1 MRSIVFVPIVILM
14 VVFQSGFSFQDKAK
28 KVNIQKENI
37 QQPIKCEFTTNQV
50 NFIAEVPA
58 NQPKVLTNSI
68 DMKLVLIPKGK
79 FMMGSP
85 PDEKGSEDNER
96 RHEVTIS
103 RDYHLGMHEVTQ
115 VQYKQIM
122 GKNPSGFQGDRV
134 AERHPE
140 TGRLVTE
147 VNSANHPVEQV
158 SWSDAVE
165 FCQRLSALPEEKKAG
180 RVYRLPTEAEW
191 EYACR
196 AGSQTAYSFGS
207 DEKSLVN
214 FGWYDS
220 NSKGITHAVGLKKAN
235 AWGLYDM
242 HGNVFEWCADWY
254 GVYPKGSATD
264 PRGPEDG
271 SDRVFRGGCWLNVA
285 VNCRSAFRYGLV
297 PSIRS
302 FNLGFRVA
310 LSSSGIPK

>member
-1 MRSIVFVPIVILM
+1 MLSIVFVPIVILM
-14 VVFQSGFSFQDKAK
+14 VVLQSGCNDL
-28 KVNIQKENI
+28 
-37 QQPIKCEFTTNQV
+37 PD
-50 NFIAEVPA
+50 VPG

-68 DMKLVLIPKGK
+68 DMKLVLIPKGT

-85 PDEKGSEDNER
+85 PDEKDSEEDER

-115 VQYKQIM
+115 VQYRQIM

-180 RVYRLPTEAEW
+180 RVYRLPSEAEW

>member
-14 VVFQSGFSFQDKAK
+14 VVLQSGC
-28 KVNIQKENI
+28 N
-37 QQPIKCEFTTNQV
+37 NQV
-50 NFIAEVPA
+50 NFLPDVPG

-68 DMKLVLIPKGK
+68 GMKLVLIPKGK
-79 FMMGSP
+79 FMMDSP
-85 PDEKGSEDNER
+85 PDEKGSPEDAR

-115 VQYKQIM
+115 AQYKKIM
-122 GKNPSGFQGDRV
+122 GKNPSHFQGDAV

-140 TGRLVTE
+140 TNRV
-147 VNSANHPVEQV
+147 VKDVDSANHPVEQV
-158 SWSDAVE
+158 SWEDAVE

-196 AGSQTAYSFGS
+196 AGSQMAYSFGS

-220 NSKGITHAVGLKKAN
+220 NSKEKTHAVGLKKAN

-242 HGNVFEWCADWY
+242 HGNVWEWCAEWY
-254 GVYPKGSATD
+254 DEYPKGSA
-264 PRGPEDG
+264 
-271 SDRVFRGGCWLNVA
+271 
-285 VNCRSAFRYGLV
+285 
-297 PSIRS
+297 
-302 FNLGFRVA
+302 
-310 LSSSGIPK
+310 

>member
-1 MRSIVFVPIVILM
+1 M
-14 VVFQSGFSFQDKAK
+14 VVLQSGCNDL
-28 KVNIQKENI
+28 
-37 QQPIKCEFTTNQV
+37 PD
-50 NFIAEVPA
+50 VPG

-68 DMKLVLIPKGK
+68 DMKLVLIPKGT

-85 PDEKGSEDNER
+85 PDEKGSEDDER

-115 VQYKQIM
+115 AQYTKIM
-122 GKNPSGFQGDRV
+122 GKNPSHFQGDAV

-140 TGRLVTE
+140 TGRVVKDVDT
-147 VNSANHPVEQV
+147 ANHPVEQV
-158 SWSDAVE
+158 SWEDAVE

-196 AGSQTAYSFGS
+196 AGSQMAYSFGS

-220 NSKGITHAVGLKKAN
+220 NSKEKTHAVGLKKAN

-242 HGNVFEWCADWY
+242 HGNVWEWCADWY
-254 GVYPKGSATD
+254 GEYPKGSATD
-264 PRGPEDG
+264 PRSPEAG
-271 SDRVFRGGCWLNVA
+271 SYRVVRGGSWDSDA
-285 VNCRSAFRYGLV
+285 VNCRSADRYWLAPSFRF
-297 PSIRS
+297 SI
-302 FNLGFRVA
+302 LGFRVA

>member
-1 MRSIVFVPIVILM
+1 MRSIVFAPIVILM
-14 VVFQSGFSFQDKAK
+14 VVLQSGC
-28 KVNIQKENI
+28 N
-37 QQPIKCEFTTNQV
+37 NQV
-50 NFIAEVPA
+50 NFLPDVPG

-68 DMKLVLIPKGK
+68 DMKLVLIPKGT

-85 PDEKGSEDNER
+85 PDEKGSEDDER

-115 VQYKQIM
+115 AQYTKIM
-122 GKNPSGFQGDRV
+122 GKNPSHFQGDAV

-140 TGRLVTE
+140 TNRVVKE
-147 VNSANHPVEQV
+147 VDSANHPVEEV
-158 SWSDAVE
+158 SWEDAVE

-180 RVYRLPTEAEW
+180 RVYRLPSEAEW

-196 AGSQTAYSFGS
+196 AGSQMAYSFGS

-220 NSKGITHAVGLKKAN
+220 NSKEKTHAVGLKKAN

-242 HGNVFEWCADWY
+242 HGNVWEWCADWY
-254 GVYPKGSATD
+254 DEYPKGSATD
-264 PRGPEDG
+264 PRGPEAG
-271 SDRVFRGGCWLNVA
+271 SIRVIRGGGWLLDA
-285 VNCRSAFRYGLV
+285 VYCRSADRYGRV
-297 PSIRS
+297 PSFRGL
-302 FNLGFRVA
+302 NLGFRVA
-310 LSSSGIPK
+310 LSSSGIPKEKSGW

>member
-1 MRSIVFVPIVILM
+1 MRSSMVASTLLLIMGVFF
-14 VVFQSGFSFQDKAK
+14 FQTGYSSA
-28 KVNIQKENI
+28 
-37 QQPIKCEFTTNQV
+37 QQPNKESF
-50 NFIAEVPA
+50 
-58 NQPKVLTNSI
+58 TNSI
-68 DMKLVLIPKGK
+68 GMKLVLIPKGT

-115 VQYKQIM
+115 AQYKQIM
-122 GKNPSGFQGDRV
+122 GKNPSHFQGDRV

-140 TGRLVTE
+140 TRRV
-147 VNSANHPVEQV
+147 VKDVDSANHPVEQV

-196 AGSQTAYSFGS
+196 AGSQMAYSFGS

-214 FGWYDS
+214 IGWYNS

-254 GVYPKGSATD
+254 GEYPKGSATD

-271 SDRVFRGGCWLNVA
+271 SYRVDRGGGWYNVA
-285 VNCRSAFRYGLV
+285 VGCRSANRCGDG
-297 PSIRS
+297 PSDR
-302 FNLGFRVA
+302 FLFLGFRVA

>member
-1 MRSIVFVPIVILM
+1 
-14 VVFQSGFSFQDKAK
+14 
-28 KVNIQKENI
+28 
-37 QQPIKCEFTTNQV
+37 V

-58 NQPKVLTNSI
+58 NQPKVLTNSL

-85 PDEKGSEDNER
+85 PDEKGSQKDER

-115 VQYKQIM
+115 AQYKKIM
-122 GKNPSGFQGDRV
+122 GKNPSNFQGDAV

-140 TGRLVTE
+140 TNRV
-147 VNSANHPVEQV
+147 VKDVDSANHPVEQV
-158 SWSDAVE
+158 SWEDAVE

-180 RVYRLPTEAEW
+180 RVYRLPSEAEW

-196 AGSQTAYSFGS
+196 AGTKTAYSFGS

-214 FGWYDS
+214 FGWCGP
-220 NSKGITHAVGLKKAN
+220 NSKGMTHAVGLKKAN

-242 HGNVFEWCADWY
+242 HGNVWEWCADWY
-254 GVYPKGSATD
+254 GEYPKGSATD
-264 PRGPEDG
+264 PRGPEAG
-271 SDRVFRGGCWLNVA
+271 SIRVFRGGSWYYGA
-285 VNCRSAFRYGLV
+285 VICRSAGRYRVG
-297 PSIRS
+297 PSVRGS
-302 FNLGFRVA
+302 ALGFRVA

>member
-1 MRSIVFVPIVILM
+1 MRPIVFVPIVILM
-14 VVFQSGFSFQDKAK
+14 VVLQSGCNDL
-28 KVNIQKENI
+28 
-37 QQPIKCEFTTNQV
+37 PD
-50 NFIAEVPA
+50 VPG

-85 PDEKGSEDNER
+85 PDEEGSGDDER

-115 VQYKQIM
+115 AQYTKIM
-122 GKNPSGFQGDRV
+122 GKNPSHFQGDAV

-140 TGRLVTE
+140 TNRV
-147 VNSANHPVEQV
+147 VKDVDSANHPVEQV
-158 SWSDAVE
+158 SWEDAVE

-180 RVYRLPTEAEW
+180 RVYRLPSEAEW

-196 AGSQTAYSFGS
+196 AGTKTAYSFGS

-214 FGWYDS
+214 FGWCGP
-220 NSKGITHAVGLKKAN
+220 NSTGMTHAVGLKKAN

-242 HGNVFEWCADWY
+242 HGNVWEWCADWY
-254 GVYPKGSATD
+254 GEYPKGPATD
-264 PRGPEDG
+264 PRGPEAG
-271 SDRVFRGGCWLNVA
+271 SDRVNRGGGWCFGA
-285 VNCRSAFRYGLV
+285 VYCRSARRYRLV
-297 PSIRS
+297 PSARLS
-302 FNLGFRVA
+302 VLGFRVA

>member
-1 MRSIVFVPIVILM
+1 
-14 VVFQSGFSFQDKAK
+14 
-28 KVNIQKENI
+28 
-37 QQPIKCEFTTNQV
+37 
-50 NFIAEVPA
+50 
-58 NQPKVLTNSI
+58 
-68 DMKLVLIPKGK
+68 
-79 FMMGSP
+79 MMGSP

-115 VQYKQIM
+115 AQYKKIM
-122 GKNPSGFQGDRV
+122 GKNPSEFQGDAV
-134 AERHPE
+134 AKRHPG
-140 TGRLVTE
+140 TNRVVKE
-147 VNSANHPVEQV
+147 VDSANYPVEQV
-158 SWSDAVE
+158 SWDDAVE

-196 AGSQTAYSFGS
+196 AGSQMAYSFGS

-214 FGWYDS
+214 FGWYKS
-220 NSKGITHAVGLKKAN
+220 NSNSMTHAVGLKKAN

-242 HGNVFEWCADWY
+242 HGNVWEWCADWY
-254 GVYPKGSATD
+254 GEYHKGTVND

-271 SDRVFRGGCWLNVA
+271 SYRVNRGGCWLSLSVDLL
-285 VNCRSAFRYGLV
+285 CRSAIRSGAV
-297 PSIRS
+297 PSFRS

-310 LSSSGIPK
+310 MTSSGIPK

>member
-14 VVFQSGFSFQDKAK
+14 VVLQSGC
-28 KVNIQKENI
+28 N
-37 QQPIKCEFTTNQV
+37 NQV
-50 NFIAEVPA
+50 NFLPDVPG
-58 NQPKVLTNSI
+58 NQPNVLTNSI
-68 DMKLVLIPKGK
+68 GMKLVLIPKGT

-85 PDEKGSEDNER
+85 PDEKGSEEDER

-115 VQYKQIM
+115 AQYKKIM
-122 GKNPSGFQGDRV
+122 GKNPSHFQGDAV

-140 TGRLVTE
+140 TGRV
-147 VNSANHPVEQV
+147 VKDVDSANHPVEQV
-158 SWSDAVE
+158 SWEDAVE

-180 RVYRLPTEAEW
+180 RVYRLPSEAEW

-196 AGSQTAYSFGS
+196 AGSQMAYSFGS

-214 FGWYDS
+214 FGWCGP
-220 NSKGITHAVGLKKAN
+220 NSKGMTHAVGLKKAN

-271 SDRVFRGGCWLNVA
+271 SIRVSRGGCWFNDA
-285 VNCRSAFRYGLV
+285 VYCRSADRLRFDPSFR
-297 PSIRS
+297 SN
-302 FNLGFRVA
+302 FLGFRVA

>member
-1 MRSIVFVPIVILM
+1 MRSILFAAIVIL
-14 VVFQSGFSFQDKAK
+14 VVVSQSGCSYND
-28 KVNIQKENI
+28 ISQKSPG
-37 QQPIKCEFTTNQV
+37 Q
-50 NFIAEVPA
+50 
-58 NQPKVLTNSI
+58 KVLTNSI
-68 DMKLVLIPKGK
+68 DMKLVLIPKGT

-85 PDEKGSEDNER
+85 PDEKGSEEDER

-115 VQYKQIM
+115 AQYKKIM
-122 GKNPSGFQGDRV
+122 GKNPSVFQGDRV
-134 AERHPE
+134 AKRHPE
-140 TGRLVTE
+140 TNRVVKE
-147 VNSANHPVEQV
+147 VDSANHPVEQV
-158 SWSDAVE
+158 SWEDAVE

-196 AGSQTAYSFGS
+196 AGSQMAYSFGS

-214 FGWYDS
+214 FGWYYS
-220 NSKGITHAVGLKKAN
+220 NSKGMTHVVGLKKAN

-242 HGNVFEWCADWY
+242 HGNVWEWCADCY
-254 GVYPKGSATD
+254 GEYPKASATD

-271 SDRVFRGGCWLNVA
+271 SGRVNRGGSWGIDA
-285 VNCRSAFRYGLV
+285 VDCRSAGRGGDD
-297 PSIRS
+297 PSLRLN
-302 FNLGFRVA
+302 NLGFRVA

>member
-14 VVFQSGFSFQDKAK
+14 VVFQSGFSFQDKPK
-28 KVNIQKENI
+28 KVNTKKENI
-37 QQPIKCEFTTNQV
+37 QQPMKCEFTTNQV

-58 NQPKVLTNSI
+58 NQPKVLTNSL

-85 PDEKGSEDNER
+85 PDEKGSQEDER

-115 VQYKQIM
+115 AQYKKIM
-122 GKNPSGFQGDRV
+122 GKNPSAFQGDAV

-140 TGRLVTE
+140 TNRV
-147 VNSANHPVEQV
+147 VKDVDSANHPVEQV
-158 SWSDAVE
+158 SWEDAVE

-196 AGSQTAYSFGS
+196 AGSQMAYSFGS

-214 FGWYDS
+214 FGWYKS
-220 NSKGITHAVGLKKAN
+220 NSNSMTHAVGLKKAN

-242 HGNVFEWCADWY
+242 HGNVWEWCADWY
-254 GVYPKGSATD
+254 GENHNLMY
-264 PRGPEDG
+264 
-271 SDRVFRGGCWLNVA
+271 DRWR
-285 VNCRSAFRYGLV
+285 R
-297 PSIRS
+297 
-302 FNLGFRVA
+302 
-310 LSSSGIPK
+310 

>member
-1 MRSIVFVPIVILM
+1 MRSILFAAIVIL
-14 VVFQSGFSFQDKAK
+14 VVVSQSGCSYND
-28 KVNIQKENI
+28 ISQKSPG
-37 QQPIKCEFTTNQV
+37 Q
-50 NFIAEVPA
+50 
-58 NQPKVLTNSI
+58 KVLTNSI

-79 FMMGSP
+79 FLMGSP

-214 FGWYDS
+214 FGWYDF

-271 SDRVFRGGCWLNVA
+271 SIRVYRGGGWISDV
-285 VNCRSAFRYGLV
+285 VRCRSAFRSGDGPSYRYGY
-297 PSIRS
+297 
-302 FNLGFRVA
+302 LGFRVA

>member
-14 VVFQSGFSFQDKAK
+14 VVLQSGCNDL
-28 KVNIQKENI
+28 
-37 QQPIKCEFTTNQV
+37 PD
-50 NFIAEVPA
+50 VPG

-79 FMMGSP
+79 FMMDSP
-85 PDEKGSEDNER
+85 PDEKGSPEDAR

-115 VQYKQIM
+115 AQYKQIM
-122 GKNPSGFQGDRV
+122 GKNPSHFQGDAV

-140 TGRLVTE
+140 TKRV
-147 VNSANHPVEQV
+147 VKDVDSANHPVEQV
-158 SWSDAVE
+158 SWEDAVE

-214 FGWYDS
+214 FGWYNS
-220 NSKGITHAVGLKKAN
+220 NSKGMTHAVGLKKAN

-271 SDRVFRGGCWLNVA
+271 LVRVYRGGCWALVA
-285 VNCRSAFRYGLV
+285 VYCRSAGRDGIGESFRDYAH
-297 PSIRS
+297 
-302 FNLGFRVA
+302 GFRVA